1 MGNVTNLKQGSKGDD
16 VVKLQ
21 NALIDAGYDVGSTGA
36 DGSFGPKTLA
46 AVKQYQKDNGLQVDG
61 IAGKNTLGA
70 LYGSGNQNANNANN
84 GSKPAV
90 ADPVKPAAVDP
101 VADVPAADA
110 PAAVDKPNL
119 YGNMTEEGLA
129 NYNNLLT
136 QAFDTINQIQASRPG
151 AYQFGADYGLANDY
165 LNQYQNR
172 DPFSYDFNSDAL
184 YNQYKDQY
192 IQQGQMAMMD
202 TMGQAAAMTGGY
214 GNSYAQSVG
223 QQTYN
228 QYLGQ
233 LNEVMPELYGMA
245 YDRYNQEGQD
255 MLNMYSLYMDREQD
269 NYNKYLDTVDMWNSE
284 LAQAKDYYNTLYGEY
299 TDAYD
304 QNYLEKQDAKEWEY
318 KETQDAKADKN
329 TNYNK
334 LANLAATG
342 YEPSKEELDAAG
354 MTQKEYDAIKT
365 ASTSSTTGTGA
376 NNTTKYSDLGV
387 GTQTQW
393 DSYAKKADTWNGLAD
408 VWGRMKIAGHDPID
422 SAEYIMQWAT
432 KNDGAKPTYDELLA
446 FGDTLEK
453 AGVSEDD
460 IKAFIYE
467 WQNRFGLVEKN
478 PSLSGLLGWL
488 PTMGANIAS
497 GVGDF
502 FANIKNGASK

>member
-61 IAGKNTLGA
+61 IAGKNTLGS
-70 LYGSGNQNANNANN
+70 LYSTGNQSANNANN
-84 GSKPAV
+84 GAKPAA

-101 VADVPAADA
+101 VADVPAT
-110 PAAVDKPNL
+110 VDKPNL

-184 YNQYKDQY
+184 YQQYKDQY

-228 QYLGQ
+228 QYLGK

-304 QNYLEKQDAKEWEY
+304 QNYLEEQDAKEWEY
-318 KETQDAKADKN
+318 KDTQDAKADKN

-342 YEPSKEELDAAG
+342 YEPSVEELAAAG

-365 ASTSSTTGTGA
+365 ASTGSTTGTSGTGA
-376 NNTTKYSDLGV
+376 NNTTKYSDLDV
-387 GTQTQW
+387 DTQTKW
-393 DSYAKKADTWNGLAD
+393 DSYAKKTNNWIGLES
-408 VWGRMKIAGHDPID
+408 VWTRMSNAGHDPVD
-422 SAEYIMQWAT
+422 SAEYIIGWAID
-432 KNDGAKPTYDELLA
+432 KGVKPTYEELMGLGDKLA
-446 FGDTLEK
+446 AE
-453 AGVSEDD
+453 GVSEKEV
-460 IKAFIYE
+460 IAFIYE
-467 WQNRFGLVEKN
+467 WQNYFSLVEPK
-478 PSLSGLLGWL
+478 PAADEEPIVTHISGAGGRSGGNYYAL
-488 PTMGANIAS
+488 PM
-497 GVGDF
+497 
-502 FANIKNGASK
+502 